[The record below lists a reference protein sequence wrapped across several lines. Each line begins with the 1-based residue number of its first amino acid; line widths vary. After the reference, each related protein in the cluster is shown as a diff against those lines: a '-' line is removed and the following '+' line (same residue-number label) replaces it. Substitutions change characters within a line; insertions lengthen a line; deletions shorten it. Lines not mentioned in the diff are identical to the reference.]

1 MSIKLYN
8 INEEYR
14 EKFYQIPKVFFTNP
28 KYIKL
33 SNDAKMAWGILR
45 DRLDL
50 SIKNG
55 WVDSKI
61 GNIYF
66 YYKNENPQNI
76 LNCKKDK
83 VIKIKKELN

>member
-1 MSIKLYN
+1 MRNTEKSFIKYRKYFLQILN
-8 INEEYR
+8 ISS
-14 EKFYQIPKVFFTNP
+14 YQ
-28 KYIKL
+28 
-33 SNDAKMAWGILR
+33 NDAKMAWGILR

-55 WVDSKI
+55 WVDSKT

-83 VIKIKKELN
+83 VI

>member
-1 MSIKLYN
+1 MRN
-8 INEEYR
+8 T
-14 EKFYQIPKVFFTNP
+14 EKSFYQIPKVFFTNP

-55 WVDSKI
+55 WVDLKQVVFIFITKMKTHKI
-61 GNIYF
+61 Y
-66 YYKNENPQNI
+66 
-76 LNCKKDK
+76 
-83 VIKIKKELN
+83 

>member
-1 MSIKLYN
+1 MKLYN

-50 SIKNG
+50 SIK
-55 WVDSKI
+55 
-61 GNIYF
+61 
-66 YYKNENPQNI
+66 
-76 LNCKKDK
+76 
-83 VIKIKKELN
+83 